1 MSARQAEKAMNEV
14 LRDFHLV
21 DIPKYEL
28 VKEALQK
35 MLYVA
40 DFLEDDLVK
49 ALINFCETDV
59 LDMTKVRRGFM
70 SFGEGTTFILLCL
83 L

>member
-35 MLYVA
+35 MLYVT
-40 DFLEDDLVK
+40 DLLEDDLVK
-49 ALINFCETDV
+49 ALINFCETDI
-59 LDMTKVRRGFM
+59 LYMTKVRRA
-70 SFGEGTTFILLCL
+70 L
-83 L
+83 

>member
-35 MLYVA
+35 N
-40 DFLEDDLVK
+40 
-49 ALINFCETDV
+49 ALCY
-59 LDMTKVRRGFM
+59 
-70 SFGEGTTFILLCL
+70 
-83 L
+83 

>member
-1 MSARQAEKAMNEV
+1 MNTRQAEKAMNEV

-35 MLYVA
+35 MLYVT
-40 DFLEDDLVK
+40 DFIEYDLVK
-49 ALINFCETDV
+49 AFISFCETGI
-59 LDMTKVRRGFM
+59 LDMTKVRRA
-70 SFGEGTTFILLCL
+70 SNL
-83 L
+83 